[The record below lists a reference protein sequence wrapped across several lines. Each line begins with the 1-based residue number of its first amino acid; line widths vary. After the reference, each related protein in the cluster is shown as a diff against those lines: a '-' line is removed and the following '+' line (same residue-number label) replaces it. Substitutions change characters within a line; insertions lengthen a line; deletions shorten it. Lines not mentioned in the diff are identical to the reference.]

1 MSFSQALEVVI
12 GLIFVYYVLGSIV
25 SLITQWIN
33 ESLETRGKSLER
45 HLKKIVGDS
54 HVGDFVKLPQIQALR
69 PIRYKNWYSFISS
82 STEPKMVEKI
92 PVATLVDSYFDFV
105 GLTAS
110 KEITGEG
117 LKELISA
124 FPDSE
129 GKRAV
134 AKWVGQGVTNM
145 EDLRK
150 RTTSYFSG
158 LMDQAAETFRSNA
171 RSFVIV
177 LSIFLT
183 LFLGT
188 DSIQLAQTL
197 WTNAGVRELAVAQAE
212 MAVQMQ
218 QADGSAPEIDV
229 DDLIQ
234 QLTDLDIVKIGWW
247 QTDIPPENSNLN
259 TWAMFLVLKIL
270 GLSLTVMA
278 VSQGSSFW
286 YDFLKKLVSTAKGGG
301 GGGSSSSGSSGA
313 GGDAKG

>member
-25 SLITQWIN
+25 SLVTKLIN
-33 ESLETRGKSLER
+33 EAFETRGKSLEK

-54 HVGDFVKLPQIQALR
+54 HVGDFVKLPQLQALR
-69 PIRYKNWYSFISS
+69 PIRYKSWYSFVSS
-82 STEPKMVEKI
+82 TTEPKMVEKI

-105 GLTAS
+105 GLTAT
-110 KEITGEG
+110 KEITGDG

-134 AKWVGQGVTNM
+134 AKWVGQGVTNL

-150 RTTSYFSG
+150 RANAYFTG
-158 LMDQAAETFRSNA
+158 TMEQAAATFRSNA
-171 RSFVIV
+171 RSLVIMFSLFLSV
-177 LSIFLT
+177 L
-183 LFLGT
+183 LGT

-197 WTNAGVRELAVAQAE
+197 WANAGIRAVVVEQAQME
-212 MAVQMQ
+212 VQRQ
-218 QADGSAPEIDV
+218 SEDGIVSEEKI

-234 QLTDLDIVKIGWW
+234 QLIDLNIVKIGWW
-247 QTDIPPENSNLN
+247 QTDLPPANSGLQAILIF
-259 TWAMFLVLKIL
+259 WGLKII
-270 GLSLTVMA
+270 GLILTTMA

-286 YDFLKKLVSTAKGGG
+286 YDLLKKLVSRDSGSKSSGDSEAKG
-301 GGGSSSSGSSGA
+301 
-313 GGDAKG
+313 

>member
-12 GLIFVYYVLGSIV
+12 GLIFIYYVLGSVV

-33 ESLETRGKSLER
+33 ESFQTRGKSLEY

-69 PIRYKNWYSFISS
+69 PIRYKRWYSFISS

-92 PVATLVDSYFDFV
+92 PLATLVDSYFDFV

-117 LKELISA
+117 LKELINA

-134 AKWVGQGVTNM
+134 AKWVGQGVTNL
-145 EDLRK
+145 EELRK
-150 RTTSYFSG
+150 RTTAYFGG
-158 LMDQAAETFRSNA
+158 LMDQAAATFRSNS

-177 LSIFLT
+177 LSMLLT

-188 DSIQLAQTL
+188 DSIQLARTL
-197 WTNAGVRELAVAQAE
+197 WLNAGVRTLAVAQAE

-218 QADGSAPEIDV
+218 QVDGSAPEIDV

-234 QLTDLDIVKIGWW
+234 QLIDLDVVKIGWW
-247 QTDIPPENSNLN
+247 QTDIPPAGSDLN
-259 TWAMFLVLKIL
+259 TWIGFIILKIIGL
-270 GLSLTVMA
+270 GLTVVA

-286 YDFLKKLVSTAKGGG
+286 YDLLKKLVSKG
-301 GGGSSSSGSSGA
+301 GGGSSSDSE
-313 GGDAKG
+313 AKG

>member
-12 GLIFVYYVLGSIV
+12 GLIFIYYVLGSIV

-33 ESLETRGKSLER
+33 ESLETRGKSLEK

-54 HVGDFVKLPQIQALR
+54 HVGDFVKLPQLQALR
-69 PIRYKNWYSFISS
+69 PIRYKHWYSFISS
-82 STEPKMVEKI
+82 ATEPKMIEKI

-117 LKELISA
+117 LKDLINA

-129 GKRAV
+129 GKRAI
-134 AKWVGQGVTNM
+134 AKWVAQGVTDL
-145 EDLRK
+145 EELRK
-150 RTTSYFSG
+150 RTTAYFGG
-158 LMDQAAETFRSNA
+158 LMDQASATFRSNA

-177 LSIFLT
+177 LSILLT
-183 LFLGT
+183 VFLGT

-197 WTNAGVRELAVAQAE
+197 WTNAGVRALAVAQAE

-218 QADGSAPEIDV
+218 QADGSAPEVNI

-234 QLTDLDIVKIGWW
+234 QLIDLDIVKIGWW
-247 QTDIPPENSNLN
+247 QTDLPPAGSDVNV
-259 TWAMFLVLKIL
+259 WATFIVLKIVGL
-270 GLSLTVMA
+270 GLTAMA

-286 YDFLKKLVSTAKGGG
+286 YDLLKKIVSK
-301 GGGSSSSGSSGA
+301 GGSSSSG
-313 GGDAKG
+313 GDSEAKG

>member
-12 GLIFVYYVLGSIV
+12 GLIFIFYVLGSIV

-33 ESLETRGKSLER
+33 EAFETRGKSLEK
-45 HLKKIVGDS
+45 HLKKIVGND
-54 HVGDFVKLPQIQALR
+54 HVGDFVKLPQLQALR

-82 STEPKMVEKI
+82 ATEPKMIEKV

-105 GLTAS
+105 GLSAT
-110 KEITGEG
+110 KEITGDG

-134 AKWVGQGVTNM
+134 AKWVGQGVTNL

-150 RTTSYFSG
+150 RTTAYFAG
-158 LMDQAAETFRSNA
+158 VTEQAAATFRSNS
-171 RSFVIV
+171 RSFVIM

-183 LFLGT
+183 LLLGT

-197 WTNAGVRELAVAQAE
+197 WANAGLRAAVVAQAQME
-212 MAVQMQ
+212 VQMEVQ
-218 QADGSAPEIDV
+218 RSVEEGGTVSEERI

-234 QLTDLDIVKIGWW
+234 QLIDLNIVKIGWW
-247 QTDIPPENSNLN
+247 QTELPPIGANFDIVV
-259 TWAMFLVLKIL
+259 WARFLVLKII

-286 YDFLKKLVSTAKGGG
+286 YDLLKKLVSK
-301 GGGSSSSGSSGA
+301 GGSSSSSSSDGE
-313 GGDAKG
+313 AKG